1 MIKTRLKSP
10 CFNQTEQHMG
20 GDTRKRAAGIY
31 EKLVGDRLCLIY
43 NGAFNDRL
51 THHIME
57 LTEHNVAQFD
67 ELAHLRKKVSYLVV
81 ECFQNIVRHGEGEGP
96 RGTFC
101 TLSDGNV
108 SRISALNM
116 VRTDRVDQLGRC
128 LAQINT
134 LGMEELKALSR
145 EVMLSPRNNVG
156 GAGLGLIEMARRSGD
171 KLDYAFDVSEEE
183 LSKFFLTVS
192 LNRHSAVAGQVDLK
206 SRQLMDELMGTDV
219 QLVYKGDFTPGTIE
233 PILEIA
239 RQAAKADRQAK
250 KLLGVLVEMASNI
263 QNHGVYNGRHGGLLL
278 IERKGDD
285 LIVATANQCVPD
297 LVETFHLELDRIN
310 SMTKCERME
319 LISDSMQEELADLN
333 VPMGLLKVANMSQSP
348 IDYSIEPSG
357 RTEFLTMSVTV

>member
-1 MIKTRLKSP
+1 M
-10 CFNQTEQHMG
+10 
-20 GDTRKRAAGIY
+20 
-31 EKLVGDRLCLIY
+31 GDRLCLIY

-81 ECFQNIVRHGEGEGP
+81 ECFQNIVCHVEGEGP

-101 TLSDGNV
+101 TLSDGNT

-116 VRTDRVDQLGRC
+116 VRTDRVDELGRC

-134 LGMEELKALSR
+134 LGLDELKALSK
-145 EVMLSPRNNVG
+145 EILLSPRNNVG

-171 KLDYAFDVSEEE
+171 KLDYAFDMSDEE

-192 LNRHSAVAGQVDLK
+192 LHRASGAAGQVDLK

-219 QLVYKGDFTPGTIE
+219 QLVYKGDFTPSTIE
-233 PILEIA
+233 PILEIG
-239 RQAAKADRQAK
+239 RQTTKADLQAK

-263 QNHGVYNGRHGGLLL
+263 QNHGVYNGCQGGLLL

-297 LVETFHLELDRIN
+297 LVETFHLELNRIN
-310 SMTKCERME
+310 NMSKWERME
-319 LISDSMQEELADLN
+319 LIGNSLQEEQLDLHM
-333 VPMGLLKVANMSQSP
+333 PMGLLKVANMSHRP
-348 IDYSIEPSG
+348 IDFSIEPSG
-357 RTEFLTMSVTV
+357 RKEFLTMSVTI